1 MLWSGIGGSEVGGEL
16 RKKKG
21 EIFTIFNA
29 ALHGI
34 AKDDMAI
41 KKCRVSL
48 SFKCK
53 NHLKIAVYI

>member
-1 MLWSGIGGSEVGGEL
+1 MLRSGIGGSEVGGEL

-34 AKDDMAI
+34 AKEDVAI
-41 KKCRVSL
+41 KKCRISVS
-48 SFKCK
+48 FRCK
-53 NHLKIAVYI
+53 NI